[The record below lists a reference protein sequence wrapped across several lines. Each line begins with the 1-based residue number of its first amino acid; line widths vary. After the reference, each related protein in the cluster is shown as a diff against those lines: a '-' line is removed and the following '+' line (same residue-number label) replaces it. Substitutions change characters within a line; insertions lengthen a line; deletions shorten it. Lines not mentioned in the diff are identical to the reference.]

1 MLGSVAHTAEVDL
14 VEYRYVALVQI
25 LRKPRVATSLSRNR
39 INWKKQLAPGGGE
52 PDLHDMFG

>member
-1 MLGSVAHTAEVDL
+1 MSGSVSHTAEVDL
-14 VEYRYVALVQI
+14 VEYHYVALVQI